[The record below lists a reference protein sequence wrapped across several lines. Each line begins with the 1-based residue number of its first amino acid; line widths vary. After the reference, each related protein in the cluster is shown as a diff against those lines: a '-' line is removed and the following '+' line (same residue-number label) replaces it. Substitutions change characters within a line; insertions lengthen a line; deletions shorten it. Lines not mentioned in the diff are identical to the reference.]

1 MTERNDN
8 LCFHQFQLAKSF
20 IQTVI
25 EALIQLGSALCRL
38 PSVCPT
44 VRQSV
49 GVSFCLFVFVGLPS
63 QLLLILYIQISSL
76 CTSGPRMGE
85 RTTVIFPNYGWL
97 TSQPT
102 SQPGTRRPW
111 CLEPGVR
118 GNRGY
123 QVACEVLILKSVT
136 LECAAQ
142 VTDQVGDSMP
152 VRLSDSGTES

>member
-44 VRQSV
+44 VQLSV
-49 GVSFCLFVFVGLPS
+49 GVSFCLFVSVGLPS

-85 RTTVIFPNYGWL
+85 HTTVIFPNYGWL

-102 SQPGTRRPW
+102 SQPGTRRA
-111 CLEPGVR
+111 PGVR

-152 VRLSDSGTES
+152 VRLSDSGAKP